1 MEMILLRNKA
11 AKKFQKLIEV
21 RKKNVKYCYEK
32 VVECFNIYH
41 TYKFFKLF

>member
-21 RKKNVKYCYEK
+21 RKKKCE
-32 VVECFNIYH
+32 I
-41 TYKFFKLF
+41 LL